1 LICCFILILIPLS
14 SRSRSCS
21 YHRREDKPG
30 GTKHLMRS
38 HEPFG
43 ASGTAT
49 FPGHRFL
56 FTDDNNEGE
65 ILKRFVVGEYPN
77 SLYVYDPYTV
87 EGDAKA
93 TEENLKDLTAKE
105 RAKYDT
111 WRKTL
116 SFNEQYRNFTGR
128 TYLANYLRKAPMHYM
143 WPADYFGQQHW
154 ATSRETQFV
163 EVPPEEDLDA
173 IFTHGTK
180 RQLADDAPRNLQQYR
195 DPDQTIMNMTM
206 TVLSCAPRVFE
217 VKNFL
222 SKAEVDHML
231 NIAGGVKLSISST
244 GDISSGDKRVEEKG
258 DTRKTRTSY
267 NSWLPREKSPIID
280 AIYRRAA
287 DLMRIDEALL
297 RHRGDGEFPDL
308 GTEKSLAEQLQL
320 VHYNVGQGTFGY
332 VALCYVHWRRRID
345 FFDLLYSSHMT

>member
-1 LICCFILILIPLS
+1 
-14 SRSRSCS
+14 
-21 YHRREDKPG
+21 
-30 GTKHLMRS
+30 MRS
-38 HEPFG
+38 HEPFS

-56 FTDDNNEGE
+56 FTDDLNKDVV
-65 ILKRFVVGEYPN
+65 LTRFVVGQYPN

-87 EGDAKA
+87 EGDVKA

-105 RAKYDT
+105 REKYDG

-128 TYLANYLRKAPMHYM
+128 TYLANYLRQAPMHYM
-143 WPADYFGQQHW
+143 WAADYFGQQHW

-163 EVPPEEDLDA
+163 EVPPDEELDA
-173 IFTHGTK
+173 IFTYGTK
-180 RQLADDAPRNLQQYR
+180 RQLAEDEPRLLQQYR
-195 DPDQTIMNMTM
+195 DPDQTVLNMTM

-217 VKNFL
+217 IRNFL
-222 SKAEVDHML
+222 SAAEVAHML
-231 NIAGGVKLSISST
+231 NIAGGVSLSLSST
-244 GDISSGDKRVEEKG
+244 GELSKGDKIIEPKG

-297 RHRGDGEFPDL
+297 RHRGDGEYPDL

-320 VHYNVGQGTFGY
+320 VHYNVGQGTLPSRYG
-332 VALCYVHWRRRID
+332 R
-345 FFDLLYSSHMT
+345 

>member
-1 LICCFILILIPLS
+1 MLFLYPNSFFLSLYASLCC
-14 SRSRSCS
+14 C
-21 YHRREDKPG
+21 YRREDKPG

-38 HEPFG
+38 HEPFS

-56 FTDDNNEGE
+56 FTDDSNKDTV
-65 ILKRFVVGEYPN
+65 LTRFVVGEYPN

-87 EGDAKA
+87 EGDPEK
-93 TEENLKDLTAKE
+93 TEENLKELTATE
-105 RAKYDT
+105 REKYDG

-143 WPADYFGQQHW
+143 WPADYFGQEHW
-154 ATSRETQFV
+154 AISRETQFV
-163 EVPPEEDLDA
+163 EVPPDEELDA
-173 IFTHGTK
+173 IFTFGKK
-180 RQLADDAPRNLQQYR
+180 RILAEDEPRSLQEYR
-195 DPDQTIMNMTM
+195 DPDQAVLNMTM

-217 VKNFL
+217 IKNFL
-222 SKAEVDHML
+222 SKAEVAHML
-231 NIAGGVKLSISST
+231 DIAGGVNLSLSST
-244 GDISSGDKRVEEKG
+244 GDVNAGETIAEPKG
-258 DTRKTRTSY
+258 DTRRTRTSY
-267 NSWLPREKSPIID
+267 NSWLPRERSPIID

-297 RHRGDGEFPDL
+297 RHRGDGEYPDL

-320 VHYNVGQGTFGY
+320 VHYNVGQGT
-332 VALCYVHWRRRID
+332 LCYATLRSLTGP
-345 FFDLLYSSHMT
+345 DLFLCSARPT